1 LTVEQRA
8 QRNRNFLVICIGCID
23 SASTSGQ
30 ATTVSVARAQGKPS
44 GELTISN
51 WPLYVDKQTVP
62 DFERASGIKVKYIE
76 DINSYDEF
84 FGKMQPILAQGESGG
99 HSLMVATTGLRRRC
113 TTWATSKAR
122 QAGSGARPPQLES
135 QRQGAEHRS
144 PLDLLDPVAGRH
156 DRPDREQKAH
166 A

>member
-84 FGKMQPILAQGESGG
+84 FGKMQPILAQGNR
-99 HSLMVATTGLRRRC
+99 A
-113 TTWATSKAR
+113 
-122 QAGSGARPPQLES
+122 GARS
-135 QRQGAEHRS
+135 WS
-144 PLDLLDPVAGRH
+144 PRLACEEDVRPGLHPKLDKRALAPALHNLSPSVKAPSTDPH
-156 DRPDREQKAH
+156 WTFSIP
-166 A
+166 